1 MRDFVAF
8 WCLSARENLASGFD
22 LPQLRIEL
30 RGLANSE
37 VKAAAKNVWIFKAF
51 FLPQEKLALG
61 TVVSHFASEL
71 FSGREMFGG
80 RSKLD
85 ERQAFTALHSHSNG
99 NQFGDVC
106 VSIVADKV
114 IQV

>member
-1 MRDFVAF
+1 MP
-8 WCLSARENLASGFD
+8 GFS
-22 LPQLRIEL
+22 RH
-30 RGLANSE
+30 
-37 VKAAAKNVWIFKAF
+37 F

-61 TVVSHFASEL
+61 TVVSHFVSEL

-106 VSIVADKV
+106 VSIVAVKV

>member
-1 MRDFVAF
+1 MRDVVAF
-8 WCLSARENLASGFD
+8 WCLSARESLASGFD

-30 RGLANSE
+30 RGPANSE
-37 VKAAAKNVWIFKAF
+37 VKAAAKMPGFSRHF
-51 FLPQEKLALG
+51 FLPQEKFALG

-85 ERQAFTALHSHSNG
+85 ERQTFTTLHSHN
-99 NQFGDVC
+99 NDTQFGDVC
-106 VSIVADKV
+106 VSPS
-114 IQV
+114 